1 MRIFV
6 HLRELASLH
15 ANLAK
20 RLSEL
25 EQKTEGLALTHDS
38 VSRNTRAQLRQLI
51 EAVNQLMAPPDPPN
65 PPNPPKR
72 PIGFINPEEKG
83 KKTSGARRKSGE
95 V

>member
-1 MRIFV
+1 MRV
-6 HLRELASLH
+6 CVRVCGHLRELANLH

-25 EQKTEGLALTHDS
+25 EQKTEALALTHDS
-38 VSRNTRAQLRQLI
+38 FSRNTRAQLRQLI
-51 EAVNQLMAPPDPPN
+51 EAVHQITAPPDPP
-65 PPNPPKR
+65 KR
-72 PIGFINPEEKG
+72 PVGFINPEEKG

>member
-1 MRIFV
+1 M
-6 HLRELASLH
+6 RELASLH
-15 ANLAK
+15 ANLAE

-25 EQKTEGLALTHDS
+25 AQKNEGLALTHDS
-38 VSRNTRAQLRQLI
+38 FSRNTRVQLRQLI
-51 EAVNQLMAPPDPPN
+51 EAVHQLMAPPD
-65 PPNPPKR
+65 PPKR

>member
-1 MRIFV
+1 M
-6 HLRELASLH
+6 RELASLH
-15 ANLAK
+15 ANLAE

-25 EQKTEGLALTHDS
+25 AQKTEWLALTHDS
-38 VSRNTRAQLRQLI
+38 FSRNTRVQLRQLI
-51 EAVNQLMAPPDPPN
+51 EAVHQLMAPPD
-65 PPNPPKR
+65 PPKR